1 MARSMNGI
9 NNIEVNEVEFPD
21 GSIITSAANLVQ
33 LDTNNNFISNNT
45 FNVNLPT
52 STVNPNIGDIN
63 DNTILNKFSAD
74 KLYPDV
80 VDVNECFDGVT
91 INNQTLTFTRVDNA
105 NPQDILIPSTDL
117 TNVVL
122 KTTAQTIDGVKTFN
136 DLPICSTAPTNNTQ
150 LANKKYVDDEITT
163 VETNV
168 VLKTTAQTID
178 GIKTFNDL
186 PICSTAP
193 SSDTQL
199 ANKKYV
205 DDNGGS
211 GDAILSAGTTA
222 SPQVFTGNNTF
233 TDNIIYSGSSNSNV
247 GGFSMTGTFG
257 NSIQQSSSTAGN
269 EIEQKGQSNEIV
281 QSGTHNVSAPNIIST
296 TGFIRMLQPPA
307 IGTDCCNKTY
317 VDAQTGGGFV
327 GHRNFLNSSS
337 GAAQRPIIFTGVD
350 YDTGMYNT
358 STGIITIPSSGH
370 YLFICCWNVEQKVQ
384 FQAGFIQPALINKSA
399 RVGGNFYE
407 KDFINQISSDN
418 TVFGTTAKAVTGQV
432 VLECIAGDTY
442 QWNNER
448 QINSFIYSSGIAE
461 RYSNIMT
468 YKI

>member
-1 MARSMNGI
+1 MARSMSGI
-9 NNIEVNEVEFPD
+9 NTDGDVKLDGDPNTFTGTNQFNVNRPTSTLGGTPASIDFITKQD
-21 GSIITSAANLVQ
+21 GQALFSSVSGSALLAGNPNTFTGNNKFDTNRPTSTITSTPAST
-33 LDTNNNFISNNT
+33 DFITKQNADALYSNNT
-45 FNVNLPT
+45 
-52 STVNPNIGDIN
+52 
-63 DNTILNKFSAD
+63 
-74 KLYPDV
+74 
-80 VDVNECFDGVT
+80 
-91 INNQTLTFTRVDNA
+91 
-105 NPQDILIPSTDL
+105 
-117 TNVVL
+117 
-122 KTTAQTIDGVKTFN
+122 
-136 DLPICSTAPTNNTQ
+136 
-150 LANKKYVDDEITT
+150 
-163 VETNV
+163 
-168 VLKTTAQTID
+168 
-178 GIKTFNDL
+178 
-186 PICSTAP
+186 
-193 SSDTQL
+193 
-199 ANKKYV
+199 
-205 DDNGGS
+205 
-211 GDAILSAGTTA
+211 GDALLSAGTTA
-222 SPQVFTGNNTF
+222 SPQTFTGNNTF

-247 GGFSMTGTFG
+247 GGFSMTGTLG

-448 QINSFIYSSGIAE
+448 QINSFIFSAGIAE